1 MKRSLT
7 LGLLIG
13 IAFSSLSN
21 ADEAM
26 VKKGIESLFPKAKVD
41 SVAKTN
47 YGGLYEVY
55 VDGALIYT
63 DEKFSFFFNENGHL
77 IDTKLKKDVT
87 ADRLEVLTRID
98 FNTLPLDKAIKVVK
112 GNGARKMVV
121 FSDPDCPFCKR
132 LEQREITNID
142 NVTIYTFLLPL
153 ENLHPN
159 AATKSKAIWCAP
171 DRAKAWN
178 DWVINNQLP
187 KSEGTCETPLAKIA
201 EIAQKTSVTSTP
213 TIFFTDG
220 RRIQGAYPA
229 AELEKALKA
238 AEAVKK

>member
-1 MKRSLT
+1 MNLSLS
-7 LGLLIG
+7 LGLL
-13 IAFSSLSN
+13 LSVALVSPTF
-21 ADEAM
+21 ADEAL

-55 VDGALIYT
+55 VDGSLIYT

-77 IDTKLKKDVT
+77 IDTKLKKDIT
-87 ADRLEVLTRID
+87 AERLEVLTRID

-132 LEQREITNID
+132 LEQRELTSID
-142 NVTIYTFLLPL
+142 NVTIYTFLFPL

-159 AATKSKAIWCAP
+159 AAAKSKAIWCAP
-171 DRAKAWN
+171 DKAKAWT
-178 DWVINNQLP
+178 DWVMNNKLP
-187 KSEGTCETPLAKIA
+187 EAEGTCETPLAKVA
-201 EIAQKTSVTSTP
+201 EVAQKSSVTSTP
-213 TIFFTDG
+213 TIFFSDG